1 MSIAFPTALRLYG
14 TAPDSIV
21 DGPGLRFAVFVQGCT
36 HGCPGCHNPESQP
49 HEGGNVRAIDDLMA
63 EIAANK
69 LSQGITISGG
79 EPFEQAAACA
89 ELARRAHELGLN
101 VWTYSG
107 YTYEQLTKAATST
120 SVITVPAQVAPST
133 SAHVSASGT
142 AAPALASSAPTQ
154 NVSRETL
161 SAARPDCAAQQTPA
175 QKPSVPQNVSR
186 EKSRACSLPT
196 SDGTRSLSTS
206 NGVRNLLDPDGVR
219 DLLAHTDVLVDGPFV
234 QSQHSY
240 DLKWCG
246 SSNQR
251 LIDVPATQRTGRI
264 VLWETQDYLP
274 GKPASW

>member
-1 MSIAFPTALRLYG
+1 MTPTTLRLYG

-49 HEGGNVRAIDDLMA
+49 HEGGNVRAIDDLVA

-69 LSQGITISGG
+69 LAQGITISGG

-107 YTYEQLTKAATST
+107 YTYEQLTKAATSA
-120 SVITVPAQVAPST
+120 SVATVPAQAAPST

-142 AAPALASSAPTQ
+142 AAPALATSASTQ

-161 SAARPDCAAQQTPA
+161 SAARPDLAEQASA
-175 QKPSVPQNVSR
+175 QKPPVPQNVSR
-186 EKSRACSLPT
+186 ETSRACSLPT
-196 SDGTRSLSTS
+196 SKGP
-206 NGVRNLLDPDGVR
+206 RNLLDPDGVR
-219 DLLAHTDVLVDGPFV
+219 DLLAHTDVLMDGPFV

-240 DLKWCG
+240 DLKWRG